1 MALIITPTEEKKI
14 HVQGTE
20 IELQSVYNR
29 IEFGCRP
36 NGLTMEI
43 AFYTYADRASYEAA
57 LYLPTDL
64 PIGNLTQDIDPL
76 TQTQSVE
83 AAHELAKTWY
93 EEQGYTVTIDLQ

>member
-1 MALIITPTEEKKI
+1 MALIITPTQEKKI

-29 IEFGCRP
+29 LEFGCRP
-36 NGLTMEI
+36 NGKAMEI
-43 AFYTYADRASYEAA
+43 AFYTYADKAAYEAG

-64 PIGNLTQDIDPL
+64 PIGNLTRDIDL
-76 TQTQSVE
+76 ETQTQSVE

-93 EEQGYTVTIDLQ
+93 EEQGYVCIIDLV

>member
-1 MALIITPTEEKKI
+1 MALIITPTEQKKI
-14 HVQGTE
+14 FVQGTE

-36 NGLTMEI
+36 NGKTIEI
-43 AFYTYADRASYEAA
+43 SFYTYADHAGYQSNN
-57 LYLPTDL
+57 YLPTDL
-64 PIGNLTQDIDPL
+64 PTGNLTRDIDTQ

-93 EEQGYTVTIDLQ
+93 EEQGYEVVIEL